1 MSAVIV
7 VPLVFMLIA
16 IARKAL
22 GNASYERIVVTFF
35 GVAFSLIGLIF
46 IYGALRGRL

>member
-7 VPLVFMLIA
+7 VPIVFVLIA
-16 IARKAL
+16 LARKAL

-35 GVAFSLIGLIF
+35 GVAFALIGLVF
-46 IYGALRGRL
+46 VYGALRGRL